1 MGEIVERT
9 IRCSEAN
16 TPEFAAL
23 VNGWPELKALVRS
36 LRALDLFPG
45 LRGLQLTLKGPRDW
59 VALGMAAVAVQ
70 RDVSSQ
76 GGGNAN

>member
-9 IRCSEAN
+9 IRCSETN
-16 TPEFAAL
+16 TAEFLAL

-45 LRGLQLTLKGPRDW
+45 LRSLQITLAGAREW
-59 VALGMAAVAVQ
+59 VDASVLAAI
-70 RDVSSQ
+70 SP
-76 GGGNAN
+76 GGVDEDQP